1 MHAIAYSARILL
13 FANLDLHPPSRYVGA
28 MGGKTKKET
37 ASERAE
43 RLAKALREN
52 LHRRKSQARQ
62 RKADSTSAPKTQEP
76 QAKT

>member
-13 FANLDLHPPSRYVGA
+13 FAHLDLNLSTRYVDA
-28 MGGKTKKET
+28 MGGRTKKET
-37 ASERAE
+37 ATERAE

-62 RKADSTSAPKTQEP
+62 RKADPTSPPKSQDP